1 MNVFAVVVVIVVVDV
16 EEHIFLRKQNKF
28 LGSLVLQVFFRRIQ
42 DLQLHLA
49 EKDGLQQ
56 FG

>member
-16 EEHIFLRKQNKF
+16 EEYIFLRKQNKF

-42 DLQLHLA
+42 DLQLNLA

>member
-16 EEHIFLRKQNKF
+16 EEYIFLRKQNKF